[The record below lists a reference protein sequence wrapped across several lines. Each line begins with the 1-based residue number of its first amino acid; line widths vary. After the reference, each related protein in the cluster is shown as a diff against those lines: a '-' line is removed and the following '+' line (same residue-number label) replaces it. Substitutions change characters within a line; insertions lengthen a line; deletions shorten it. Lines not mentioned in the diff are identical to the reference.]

1 MNATFEHVLAQY
13 TPLIKSQIKRLSLM
27 QHYDEAYQVAMIA
40 LWDAYRRF
48 TPEKGEFAAF
58 AQLRVRGDLI
68 SYVRKEIRNT
78 ERFVLT
84 DESTEHLLE
93 NLSVEDEYEST
104 GSHFT
109 PFLNQLSPRELL
121 YVEQVLIQG
130 KSIKSLAARHQVTVN
145 TVASWSKSARRKLRE
160 MGKVLGDPRKTKD

>member
-1 MNATFEHVLAQY
+1 
-13 TPLIKSQIKRLSLM
+13 M

-40 LWDAYRRF
+40 LWDAHRRF

-68 SYVRKEIRNT
+68 SYLRKEIRLA

-84 DESTEHLLE
+84 DESSEHLLE
-93 NLSVEDEYEST
+93 NLSMEDEYENT
-104 GSHFT
+104 GFHFT
-109 PFLNQLSPRELL
+109 PFLNQLSPRELQ

-130 KSIKSLAARHQVTVN
+130 NSIKSVAIKEQVTVN
-145 TVASWSKSARRKLRE
+145 TVASWSKTARRKLRE
-160 MGKVLGDPRKTKD
+160 MGKTLGDPRKMKD